1 MHACAKYMKVKRCLH
16 ACILVMIMTY
26 IAVVLKLSDH
36 KSQLSECQM
45 YLIVS
50 HTNLPVR

>member
-1 MHACAKYMKVKRCLH
+1 MCKIHEGQKTST
-16 ACILVMIMTY
+16 CILVMIMTH

-45 YLIVS
+45 CLIVS